1 MRFINK
7 NKGILLPLMT
17 FLLLVLLIVSFLI
30 PKKVI
35 DTYKV
40 NISEEE
46 GDAEYLL
53 PLEADHVITHQLNT
67 ESRPMLGIQVALS
80 KNGAIYEQS
89 VLYYDVYS
97 TETQTLLSH
106 NEYLLS
112 QGEDL
117 QYVYLPFDNYE
128 ACLDEITISF
138 RYENRDDSSVKAP
151 SLIANA
157 RQLTTGKTLV
167 DQRIIEGN
175 IKCMYIY
182 THNTYPLVYDL
193 RIILLVFLAASMSA
207 SWKIPALK
215 KEKNHEK

>member
-1 MRFINK
+1 
-7 NKGILLPLMT
+7 MT

-35 DTYKV
+35 DTYKI
-40 NISEEE
+40 NTSEEE
-46 GDAEYLL
+46 GDTEYLL
-53 PLEADHVITHQLNT
+53 PLGANQVITHQLT
-67 ESRPMLGIQVALS
+67 SASRPMFGIQVGLS
-80 KNGAIYEQS
+80 KNGADYEQS

-128 ACLDEITISF
+128 SCLDEITISF
-138 RYENRDDSSVKAP
+138 HYENRDDSVIAAP
-151 SLIANA
+151 SLLANG
-157 RQLTTGKTLV
+157 RNLSTSKTLV
-167 DQRIIEGN
+167 DQSLISGN

-182 THNTYPLVYDL
+182 THDTYPLVYDL
-193 RIILLVFLAASMSA
+193 RIMLLVFLAASMTA
-207 SWKIPALK
+207 SWNIPAVK

>member
-17 FLLLVLLIVSFLI
+17 LLLLVLLIVSFLI

-53 PLEADHVITHQLNT
+53 SLEADHVITHQLNT

-80 KNGAIYEQS
+80 KNGAIYKQS

-117 QYVYLPFDNYE
+117 QYVYLPFDNYKS
-128 ACLDEITISF
+128 CLDEITISF

-193 RIILLVFLAASMSA
+193 RIILLVFLAASMSV